1 MLKYQLAMVKRLL
14 RMLTDSMMIGRI
26 GIGLIGQVGES
37 GDAKCKR
44 RWMAVMAGA
53 KNRVPALFLLRHTEV
68 FPAEDLDHGNNQS

>member
-53 KNRVPALFLLRHTEV
+53 KNRIPAIFNIPQLRRHTDTS
-68 FPAEDLDHGNNQS
+68 AEDLDHGT